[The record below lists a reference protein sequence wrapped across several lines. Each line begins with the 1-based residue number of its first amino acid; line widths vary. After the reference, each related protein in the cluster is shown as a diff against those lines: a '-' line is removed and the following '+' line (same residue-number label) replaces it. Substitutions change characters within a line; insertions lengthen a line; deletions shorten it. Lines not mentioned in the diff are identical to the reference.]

1 MKEYVRGTEQ
11 RRIYAVRKDG
21 WYALDKGKEAASS
34 FEGSTNQ
41 QVVEEGVCIKLGRRM
56 NYDYVATIDAQ
67 SKELRCVLPV
77 ARLHK

>member
-1 MKEYVRGTEQ
+1 MKEYVRVTEQ

-41 QVVEEGVCIKLGRRM
+41 QVVEGGVCIKLGRRI
-56 NYDYVATIDAQ
+56 NYVATIDAQ
-67 SKELRCVLPV
+67 FKELTCVLPD

>member
-41 QVVEEGVCIKLGRRM
+41 QVVEEEGVCIKLGRRM
-56 NYDYVATIDAQ
+56 NYVATIDAQ

>member
-1 MKEYVRGTEQ
+1 MKEYVRVTEQ

-41 QVVEEGVCIKLGRRM
+41 QVVEGGVCIKLGRRM
-56 NYDYVATIDAQ
+56 NYVATMDPQ
-67 SKELRCVLPV
+67 FKELRCVLPV